1 MNVIFTDEQLK
12 MLLSNENFRKEL
24 VGAIANKVADPYS
37 SNLRTLVSSMKESI
51 TKGLLRKAITDNP
64 ALIEKID
71 IKVEEVLEKFI
82 SSSIG
87 KVVMKSMLSE
97 KKEQMKNDTK

>member
-1 MNVIFTDEQLK
+1 MNVVFTDEQLN

-24 VGAIANKVADPYS
+24 VGAIANKIADPYN
-37 SNLRTLVSSMKESI
+37 SNLRALISSIKDGV
-51 TKGLLRKAITDNP
+51 TRGLLRKAITDNP
-64 ALIEKID
+64 ALTEKID

-97 KKEQMKNDTK
+97 KKDK

>member
-1 MNVIFTDEQLK
+1 MDVIFTDEQLK

-24 VGAIANKVADPYS
+24 VGAVASNLAEPYS
-37 SNLRTLVSSMKESI
+37 SNLRTLISSMKEDIS
-51 TKGLLRKAITDNP
+51 KGLLRKAITDNP
-64 ALIEKID
+64 ALLEKID

-87 KVVMKSMLSE
+87 KVVMKSMLEE
-97 KKEQMKNDTK
+97 KNR